1 MNNDRGAALYARFLE
16 GDEAAF
22 EEIMNTYRTSLTFF
36 INRYVNNVDV
46 AEDIAADVFAYIIFK
61 PKKYNFKVTL
71 KTYLYMIGRSRALD
85 WLRKETKRSYIPLYE
100 LYHEPTDDERSLED
114 SVIADEEKKH
124 LHEAMKKLPNDYRI
138 AIHLVYFEDLSYEEA
153 ARVMHKNKKQIE
165 NLIYRGKKALKSIL
179 EEDDDNEK

>member
-22 EEIMNTYRTSLTFF
+22 EEIMNTYRASLMFF

-85 WLRKETKRSYIPLYE
+85 WLRKESKRAYIPLDE
-100 LYHEPTDDERSLED
+100 LYHEPTDEEKSLED
-114 SVIADEEKKH
+114 SVISDEDKRR
-124 LHEAMKKLPNDYRI
+124 LHEAIKQLSDDYRV

-153 ARVMHKNKKQIE
+153 ARVMNKNKKQIE
-165 NLIYRGKKALKSIL
+165 NLVYRGKKALRSIL
-179 EEDDDNEK
+179 EEDNNEK